1 MFESPRGHFPIN
13 FLWFRAWATQ
23 SKRRIEFPVPYSRT
37 MTSPYSAKSDRT
49 ETLMDWFQLYS
60 KQAGWAAV
68 ALVAILAGG
77 WFYMR
82 SQDLK
87 AERAEKAYFTAQRSV
102 VSGNLPLA
110 ESDLRKMVSRYEGTP
125 AAMEASLVLA
135 QVMYEQGKVQAGV
148 DELKKN
154 EDKISG
160 SKEFGSAVH
169 LMLASGLEQLKKHA
183 EAAAQYE
190 KAAKAARFDAD
201 RQRYE
206 SMAAAAYLDAGN
218 KEKAKAM
225 WTVLGADSKGAVA
238 GEARVRLG
246 ELTAA
251 VQPQS

>member
-1 MFESPRGHFPIN
+1 
-13 FLWFRAWATQ
+13 
-23 SKRRIEFPVPYSRT
+23 
-37 MTSPYSAKSDRT
+37 MTSPFSAKVSDP
-49 ETLMDWFQLYS
+49 ESLLDWFQLYS
-60 KQAGWAAV
+60 KQAAWAAV
-68 ALVAILAGG
+68 GLVAILAGG

-87 AERAEKAYFTAQRSV
+87 AERAEKAYFTAQRTV

-110 ESDLRKMVSRYEGTP
+110 ESDLRKMVSRYSGTP

-135 QVMYEQGKVQAGV
+135 QVMYEQGKFQEGV
-148 DELKKN
+148 DELKKS
-154 EDKISG
+154 EDKIGG

-169 LMLASGLEQLKKHA
+169 LVLAAGLEQLKKYA
-183 EAAAQYE
+183 DAAAQYE

-206 SMAAAAYLDAGN
+206 SLAAAAYLDAGN

-225 WTVLGADSKGAVA
+225 WTVLGADSKGTVA

-251 VQPQS
+251 AEPKS